1 MPATD
6 RHSELI
12 PAMFPALDTPGMEL
26 DASGTEAVFAFPA
39 CEQENGKNA
48 MLLKPCSVLKTGLRQ
63 APLRTSGLSL
73 ISWGLQY

>member
-12 PAMFPALDTPGMEL
+12 PAKFPALDTPGVEL
-26 DASGTEAVFAFPA
+26 DASGTETVFAFPA
-39 CEQENGKNA
+39 CEQKSSKNA
-48 MLLKPCSVLKTGLRQ
+48 MLLKPCSVLITGCRDDS
-63 APLRTSGLSL
+63 LRTSRLSL